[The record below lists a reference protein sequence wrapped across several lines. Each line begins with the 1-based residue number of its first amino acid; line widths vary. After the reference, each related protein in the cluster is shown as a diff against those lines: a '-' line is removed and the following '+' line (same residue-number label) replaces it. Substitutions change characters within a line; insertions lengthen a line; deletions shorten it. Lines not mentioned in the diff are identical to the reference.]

1 MLGGSV
7 LWGYYACCKLFVGD
21 AFQRRTPFTQLNEND
36 FGFQTVSSRRKTA
49 EGRGGEGVKKTSIS
63 GEIQRLYSP
72 RKKDKSLMRPF
83 TTNNFPKNITLTH
96 LA

>member
-49 EGRGGEGVKKTSIS
+49 EGRGGGLRKQAYLVKYKDYTLPGKGKT
-63 GEIQRLYSP
+63 R
-72 RKKDKSLMRPF
+72 
-83 TTNNFPKNITLTH
+83 
-96 LA
+96 

>member
-36 FGFQTVSSRRKTA
+36 FGFQTVSSRRKSA
-49 EGRGGEGVKKTSIS
+49 EGRGGGLENKHIWWNQ
-63 GEIQRLYSP
+63 IQTLHSQEN
-72 RKKDKSLMRPF
+72 KKDKSLMKPF
-83 TTNNFPKNITLTH
+83 TTNNVTNNVN
-96 LA
+96 